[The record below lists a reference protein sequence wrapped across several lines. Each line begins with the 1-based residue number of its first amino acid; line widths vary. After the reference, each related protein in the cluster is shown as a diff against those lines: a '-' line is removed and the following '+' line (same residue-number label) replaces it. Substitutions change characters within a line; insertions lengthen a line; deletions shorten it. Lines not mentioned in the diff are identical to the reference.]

1 MLDLNL
7 IQGKPAIEV
16 EFRVSLA
23 ASLLDTLALLVEAP
37 WLEGLDQWVYST
49 NASFPPE
56 LKSDLQVVL
65 TLTSKCA
72 SFPMRIL
79 MLPPDNPIHHD
90 FAAFIAWL
98 NTWGEDDWR
107 NWLQSSLDKMAM
119 HCEDEPGLAAKDES
133 AVLEAVFG
141 EKFSVEQVEQIVHL
155 YRNPLE
161 LKAQFISVLTRL
173 WERCC
178 RQEHQRALPSMERSV
193 EHNRR
198 QNHGADLQTVFT
210 SVVGRRF
217 PLDPDKYEDVER
229 VICFP
234 SYYTGPYV
242 RFYDS
247 PEQHSVLG
255 LSYNCRPT
263 GAPGHEGTPAIR
275 ELFPP
280 LRALADETRLQILSL
295 LNGREMYAQEIVSNL
310 DISQSAVS
318 RHLKLM
324 SAGGLLNVRKEDSM
338 KYLSINE
345 EALAALAES
354 LTSFRSK
361 S

>member
-7 IQGKPAIEV
+7 IQGRPALEV
-16 EFRVSLA
+16 EFRISLA
-23 ASLLDTLALLVEAP
+23 ASLLDTLSLLIEAP

-49 NASFPPE
+49 HASLSPD
-56 LKSDLQVVL
+56 LQSDLQVIL

-72 SFPMRIL
+72 LFPMRVL
-79 MLPPDNPIHHD
+79 ALPPDNPIHHD

-98 NTWGEDDWR
+98 NNWGEDAWQK
-107 NWLQSSLDKMAM
+107 WLQSSLDKMCK
-119 HCEDEPGLAAKDES
+119 HCEDEQDSAPQDDA
-133 AVLEAVFG
+133 AVLEAIFG
-141 EKFSVEQVEQIVHL
+141 EKFSAEQVEQVIHL

-161 LKAQFISVLTRL
+161 LKSQFISVLTRF
-173 WERCC
+173 WERFC
-178 RQEHQRALPSMERSV
+178 RQEYQRALSSMQRSV
-193 EHNRR
+193 EHNSR
-198 QNHGADLQTVFT
+198 QNHGADLPTVFT

-217 PLDPDKYEDVER
+217 PLDPGEYEDVER
-229 VICFP
+229 VIFFP

-247 PEQHSVLG
+247 PELHSVLG

-263 GAPGHEGTPAIR
+263 GAPEHERTPAIR

-295 LNGREMYAQEIVSNL
+295 LNGRELYAQEIVSDL

-324 SAGGLLNVRKEDSM
+324 EAGGLLNVRKKDSI

-345 EALAALAES
+345 ETLTALADS
-354 LTSFRSK
+354 LRNFRGK